1 MKQILFLAM
10 ILASSMSLSGAPPR
24 RAVPSSPFP
33 SCASVSGSPAVTF
46 SRYGGRTLAPV
57 DQPLTGV
64 AYTYGLAALDT
75 RTLLSAHNT
84 TLARSTDAG
93 CSWQT
98 VGELPF
104 TDLAIITAAGA
115 KRAYVWADNRESLAR
130 YDDGQLTALKPPA
143 AIVGLGVDRA
153 VADHV
158 RVGGDDGTLWEST
171 DGGASWSPLGRLAL
185 TGPVLFYRVAFDP
198 ANLDHLVFGSS
209 GAGAHVSFDGGRTF
223 TQAAGLGNGFNAFSL
238 QVSPADPNSV
248 WAEGINMA
256 ESDANVPSHGR
267 HIFLSRDGGRSF
279 TAVVDEQPG
288 LQLVNGALIA
298 AHPTDPNVLYFVFG
312 TYFQAY
318 GTDLFRY
325 DAAANALRVSH
336 FDYDDF
342 DAIAFSPADPSVMYF
357 GLESVKRGPGFL
369 PAQ

>member
-1 MKQILFLAM
+1 MKQIL
-10 ILASSMSLSGAPPR
+10 SLTMVFTAALSAAPPR
-24 RAVPSSPFP
+24 RAVPSAPFP
-33 SCASVSGSPAVTF
+33 PCASVSGSPGVTF
-46 SRYGGRTLAPV
+46 SRDGGRTLAPV

-93 CSWQT
+93 CSWQ
-98 VGELPF
+98 VLGELPF
-104 TDLAIITAAGA
+104 SDLATITAAGST
-115 KRAYVWADNRESLAR
+115 RAYLWADNRDSLAS
-130 YDDGQLTALKPPA
+130 YDNGQVTTLKPPV

-153 VADHV
+153 MPDHV
-158 RVGGDDGTLWEST
+158 RIGGDDGTLWDST
-171 DGGASWSPLGRLAL
+171 DAGASWSQLGRLAL

-198 ANLDHLVFGSS
+198 ANLDHLVYGSS
-209 GAGAHVSFDGGRTF
+209 GAGAHVSFDAGRTF
-223 TQAAGLGNGFNAFSL
+223 TQATNLGNNFNAFSL
-238 QVSPADPNSV
+238 QVSPADPNTV

-279 TAVVDEQPG
+279 TPVLDEQPG
-288 LQLVNGALIA
+288 LQLVNGATIA

-325 DAAANALRVSH
+325 DAAAKALRVAH
-336 FDYDDF
+336 FDYDDI
-342 DAIAFSPADPSVMYF
+342 DSIAFSPADPNVMYF